1 MSHNTVKL
9 NGVIDANPSA
19 GSPTYIPGEYS
30 STPLF
35 NLSTYYPGP
44 SDDVMLVDCLYTIH
58 DPAANLSEATYITRY
73 IITYRIQGGGAVPV
87 SAIWDSQQQ
96 LFEFNDCNGTYAT
109 PNHLFLANTWSD
121 GLVLLPDPMLP
132 SLSIGRVMY
141 DVNVIIR

>member
-30 STPLF
+30 PTPLF
-35 NLSTYYPGP
+35 NINTYYPSGGN
-44 SDDVMLVDCLYTIH
+44 DVFLVDCLYTIH
-58 DPAANLSEATYITRY
+58 DPAANLSEATYIARY
-73 IITYRIQGGGAVPV
+73 VITYHIYGNNVY
-87 SAIWDSQQQ
+87 WDSERQ

-109 PNHLFLANTWSD
+109 PNHLFLANAWSD
-121 GLVLLPDPMLP
+121 GIVLLPDPMLP

-141 DVNVIIR
+141 DINVIIR

>member
-44 SDDVMLVDCLYTIH
+44 SDDVFLVDCLYTIH
-58 DPAANLSEATYITRY
+58 DPAANLSEATYIARY
-73 IITYRIQGGGAVPV
+73 VITYHIYGNNVY
-87 SAIWDSQQQ
+87 WDSERQ

-109 PNHLFLANTWSD
+109 PNHLFLANAWSD
-121 GLVLLPDPMLP
+121 GIVLLPDPMLP

-141 DVNVIIR
+141 DINVIIR

>member
-9 NGVIDANPSA
+9 NGVIDPNPSA

-30 STPLF
+30 NTPLF
-35 NLSTYYPGP
+35 DITTYYPGGGNA
-44 SDDVMLVDCLYTIH
+44 DVFLVDCLYTIH
-58 DPAANLSEATYITRY
+58 DPAGSIAEATYIARY
-73 IITYRIQGGGAVPV
+73 VITYHIYGNNVY
-87 SAIWDSQQQ
+87 WDSQQR